1 MCSLPVERCSLWAPN
16 NCVKP
21 PPATVVTVILLV
33 LHILVKALL
42 EEVQLEVRKPSPVKL
57 GKGQQAG
64 KSASMEQDMS
74 AQDMTAVILT
84 SLGRSSVLMPHHYG
98 VQPVQGCLSP
108 V

>member
-1 MCSLPVERCSLWAPN
+1 M
-16 NCVKP
+16 
-21 PPATVVTVILLV
+21 ILLV